1 MKETEMIAKDQAI
14 MGKTIGIIRGLQ
26 GKVALSMAFHSGKVI
41 FRPSEGEEFTMDTAL
56 FNKLDTNEIVR
67 LIEGQINGSK

>member
-1 MKETEMIAKDQAI
+1 MKETEMIAKDRAI
-14 MGKTIGIIRGLQ
+14 MGKTIGIIRGLR
-26 GKVALSMAFHSGKVI
+26 GRVSLSMVFKSGKVV
-41 FRPSEGEEFTMDTAL
+41 FVPAEGGEFEMDTAL